1 MNVISE
7 LSWQLALQTLSRL
20 GMVFVLAAT
29 GLWANKFLVNRLRAY
44 LLTKEGAATEQAKR
58 IETGMHVIQ
67 SIVVA
72 VICIVVAMQI
82 MSEIGINL
90 APLLAAAGIGGLAI
104 GFGAQ
109 TLIKDLI
116 TGFFLLIENQVRIGD
131 VVNIGGNGGLVESM
145 GFLTLTVRDLNGSVH
160 IIPNGSVDRVINMTR
175 DYSRYVF
182 DVGVSYRE
190 DPDEII
196 AVLNELGEEI
206 SKDPEYRPDILE
218 PLEMLGLDKFED
230 SAMIIKCRITTK
242 PIKQWRVGR
251 EFNRR
256 LKKEFDR
263 RGIEIPFPHRTIYMG
278 EPKLGR
284 PMPLHIVVDQNG
296 VIGEHRNRP
305 PSAAE
310 KAEDRP

>member
-1 MNVISE
+1 MDAIYGI
-7 LSWQLALQTLSRL
+7 SWQLALQTLSRL
-20 GMVFVLAAT
+20 GMVLALAGV
-29 GLWANKFLVNRLRAY
+29 GLWANRFLVNRLRDY
-44 LLTKEGAATEQAKR
+44 LLTKESAATEQAKR
-58 IETGMHVIQ
+58 IETGMRVIQ

-72 VICIVVAMQI
+72 VISIVVVMQI

-116 TGFFLLIENQVRIGD
+116 SGFFLLIENQIRIGD

-145 GFLTLTVRDLNGSVH
+145 GFRTLTLRDLNGSVH

-182 DVGVSYRE
+182 DIGVAYRE
-190 DPDEII
+190 DADEVI
-196 AVLNELGEEI
+196 ALINQLGEEI
-206 SKDPEYRPDILE
+206 QKDPEYGPDILE
-218 PLEMLGLDKFED
+218 PLEMLGLDRFED
-230 SAMIIKCRITTK
+230 SAVIIRCRITTK

-256 LKKEFDR
+256 LKKAFDKH
-263 RGIEIPFPHRTIYMG
+263 GIEIPFPHRTLYMG
-278 EPKLGR
+278 DPKTAQPR
-284 PMPLHIVVDQNG
+284 PLHIVVDQNG
-296 VIGEHRNRP
+296 VSGENRHGTL
-305 PSAAE
+305 AGAE
-310 KAEDRP
+310 ERGP